1 MTRKIWY
8 VNDALILLEKVISKD
23 IDKPK
28 RNYLINNNCVMR
40 HIKIEIEK
48 RDDNVVAILSDKNQ
62 VVLWEDLS
70 YNQRVEILSNLQQTW
85 ELLYKHYRD

>member
-1 MTRKIWY
+1 M
-8 VNDALILLEKVISKD
+8 
-23 IDKPK
+23 PK
-28 RNYLINNNCVMR
+28 ATNKQKRIYQIINCIMR

-48 RDDNVVAILSDKNQ
+48 RDDNVVAILSDRNQ

-85 ELLYKHYRD
+85 

>member
-1 MTRKIWY
+1 
-8 VNDALILLEKVISKD
+8 
-23 IDKPK
+23 
-28 RNYLINNNCVMR
+28 MR

-70 YNQRVEILSNLQQTW
+70 YNQRVEILSNLKQIL
-85 ELLYKHYRD
+85 ELLSKHYND